1 MSEIAV
7 YSNVFAILELVLN
20 MKTIIVKYVC
30 ISKLPGKHDVVFIS
44 WNENE
49 IFNSANIFLTKHLFI
64 IQLVFYTEFVFIILW
79 ILLSY
84 LSVVLSVLDVFDMMA
99 QICLCHIQHHLHTLG
114 TISLKFIEQ
123 ELRMKAKNFD
133 GVFENEK
140 YQLLG
145 CRLWGVSQF
154 VIKAY
159 FLLIFR

>member
-1 MSEIAV
+1 MILELWNMIADIKQV
-7 YSNVFAILELVLN
+7 CKCQQRCGFMTLQTLSLVVHTSSFFFSMQNVWNCCLLSKVFAILELVLN

-84 LSVVLSVLDVFDMMA
+84 LSVVLSVLDVFDMMP
-99 QICLCHIQHHLHTLG
+99 QICLCHIQHHLHTL
-114 TISLKFIEQ
+114 
-123 ELRMKAKNFD
+123 
-133 GVFENEK
+133 V
-140 YQLLG
+140 
-145 CRLWGVSQF
+145 
-154 VIKAY
+154 
-159 FLLIFR
+159 